1 MRLSRPAPKFLL
13 DENVR
18 IELYQFLKDKNFDV
32 KLVPKGA
39 SDKIVAEISPKEGRV
54 LVTND
59 EDFSEYSKKQ
69 VFAVILLK
77 VPQNDSK
84 ALLNSSAKLLKN
96 LRNFEGKIVIL
107 KPNRWEDFPLGGF
120 VGLDKSGL

>member
-18 IELYQFLKDKNFDV
+18 IELHKFLKDKNFDV
-32 KLVPKGA
+32 KLVSKGA
-39 SDKIVAEISPKEGRV
+39 SDEIVAEISKEESRV

-59 EDFSEYSKKQ
+59 EDFSQYAKNQ
-69 VFAVILLK
+69 LFAVILLK
-77 VPQNDSK
+77 IPQDDRK

-107 KPNRWEDFPLGGF
+107 KPNSWEDFPLGEI
-120 VGLDKSGL
+120 V

>member
-18 IELYQFLKDKNFDV
+18 IELHKFLKDKNFDV

-39 SDKIVAEISPKEGRV
+39 SDKFLATISKEEGRV

-59 EDFSEYSKKQ
+59 EDFCQYAKNQ
-69 VFAVILLK
+69 LFAVILLK
-77 VPQNDSK
+77 IPQNDSK

-96 LRNFEGKIVIL
+96 LRNFEGRVVIL
-107 KPNRWEDFPLGGF
+107 KPNSWDDFPLGEF
-120 VGLDKSGL
+120 VGLDKGS